1 MLMHGTMPSQPIV
14 RLARRADIDSII
26 ELDPIAQQQAGRR
39 AFIAHAVAAGQCW
52 AAAEAEEPFLLIGYG
67 VLNKDFFEH
76 DFIPLIMVKNSA
88 RRRGVARAIMR
99 TLESRCQGRKLFTS
113 TNSSNVAMRQLLT
126 QHGFI
131 ASGQIENLDDGDP
144 ELVFVK
150 LRSSS

>member
-1 MLMHGTMPSQPIV
+1 MLMHGTMPPQPIV

-26 ELDPIAQQQAGRR
+26 ELDPIARQQPGRR
-39 AFIAHAVAAGQCW
+39 TFIAHSVAADQCW
-52 AAAEAEEPFLLIGYG
+52 VVAEVEDPLLLIGYG
-67 VLNKDFFEH
+67 VLNKAFFEH
-76 DFIPLIMVKNSA
+76 DFIPLIMVKDSA

-99 TLESRCQGRKLFTS
+99 ALESHCQGRKLFTS
-113 TNSSNVAMRQLLT
+113 TNTSNVAMRQLLA
-126 QHGFI
+126 QLGFI